1 MKSDKAD
8 VIVFCSMIG
17 MLGATIVY
25 ALLIGC

>member
-17 MLGATIVY
+17 MLGTAIAY
-25 ALLIGC
+25 ALVVGC